1 MPRDGSGNYTLP
13 AGNPVV
19 DGTAI
24 ETTWANPT
32 MNDIAVQ
39 LNNVLTRDGLLG
51 PTLPIKLVDGTAAL
65 PGLSFSSA
73 TGTGLYRTGTVL
85 GFSWAGVSRMTLS
98 STGVLSVPG
107 GFVGNLTGTATSTA
121 ATAISANGSINV
133 DLTIPFMSTSSG
145 TASMYSDFTV
155 LYYNPSTNT
164 LTCPNFAGIAASAS
178 QVVLSSF
185 TANATHFPVMSLG
198 SGNTALGVDTSGFS
212 YNPSTN
218 TLTAT
223 NIVGALTGNATSAST
238 VAATALG
245 TAANFSVSFLSA
257 ASGNVSVHSDTG
269 LQYNPSTNLLTAS
282 ISGNAGTA
290 TNVVGGTYT
299 PTGTSGTGI
308 TLVNAIGVSQ
318 YMRVGS
324 CVTVSGLLTILT
336 NGIAGDAFFEVS
348 LPVASNFT
356 NNSQCCG
363 SGLATGSSLAS
374 IPLRVIA
381 DTLNNRAQVM
391 LTGPGAS
398 QTYSLSYIFT
408 YTII

>member
-1 MPRDGSGNYTLP
+1 
-13 AGNPVV
+13 
-19 DGTAI
+19 
-24 ETTWANPT
+24 
-32 MNDIAVQ
+32 
-39 LNNVLTRDGLLG
+39 
-51 PTLPIKLVDGTAAL
+51 
-65 PGLSFSSA
+65 
-73 TGTGLYRTGTVL
+73 
-85 GFSWAGVSRMTLS
+85 
-98 STGVLSVPG
+98 
-107 GFVGNLTGTATSTA
+107 
-121 ATAISANGSINV
+121 
-133 DLTIPFMSTSSG
+133 
-145 TASMYSDFTV
+145 
-155 LYYNPSTNT
+155 
-164 LTCPNFAGIAASAS
+164 
-178 QVVLSSF
+178 
-185 TANATHFPVMSLG
+185 
-198 SGNTALGVDTSGFS
+198 LGVDTSGFS

-299 PTGTSGTGI
+299 PTGTTGTGI

-381 DTLNNRAQVM
+381 DITNNRAQVM
-391 LTGPGAS
+391 LTGPGTS